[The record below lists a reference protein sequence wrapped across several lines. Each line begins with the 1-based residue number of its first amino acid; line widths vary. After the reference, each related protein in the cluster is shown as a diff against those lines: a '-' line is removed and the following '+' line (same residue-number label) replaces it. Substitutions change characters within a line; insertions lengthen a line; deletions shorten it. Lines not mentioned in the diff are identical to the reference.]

1 MLQSRTAKRK
11 QTGHTDEIADREK
24 QILLLQEQKENL
36 QNLLKQIEEKL
47 QNL

>member
-1 MLQSRTAKRK
+1 M
-11 QTGHTDEIADREK
+11 DEIADREK

-36 QNLLKQIEEKL
+36 ENLLQQIEEKL